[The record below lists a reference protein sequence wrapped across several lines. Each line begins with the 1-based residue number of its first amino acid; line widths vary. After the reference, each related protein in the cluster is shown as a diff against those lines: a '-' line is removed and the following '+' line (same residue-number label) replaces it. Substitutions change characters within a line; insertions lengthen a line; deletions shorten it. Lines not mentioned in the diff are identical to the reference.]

1 MLVSASALAV
11 AAGTQTAQAAP
22 PAKAALA
29 PDSTL
34 SGTASSIY
42 QTDGTVWATKIGGG
56 VIYAGGAFTHVRPPG
71 SAAGKNQT
79 SRTYLAAFNA
89 STGVVTSF
97 NPTLN
102 GTVYG
107 ITLSPDG
114 STVYIA
120 GTFTTVNGTT
130 RNHFAAL
137 TSAGTLT
144 SWNPNATGG
153 NGYSVALGSNGIYVG
168 GTFGKV
174 GGTAH
179 ARLAE
184 VSSTTGSLITAFTA
198 TADAEVSSMAVTDD
212 GSNRLI
218 VGGNFN
224 TIAGASHHALASLN
238 PTTGADQSWA
248 GDGILPNVP
257 GDGSNP
263 FSGCTSV
270 VDELL
275 YSNGVV
281 YVAGDGAQPGCFDG
295 DFAVTTAGGGTLLW
309 NNACEGATAAL
320 VILNGVLYKGS
331 HMHDCAYDPGGPNGG
346 FVGSFDRNNRAAY
359 HLIGQSLTDGSFIHW
374 APNTNGGA
382 PKYLGPYTMATDG
395 TQLVVGG
402 EFSQVNGVNQQ
413 GLTRFQPKSAS
424 GNAAPV
430 KPTAAPAAQVTG
442 AGKVAVSV
450 PTTYDYDNGTLTYNL
465 YRGSTLVASSS
476 AVESWPWSGPM
487 VRFNVTVP
495 STTASY
501 QFRYTATDGTST
513 TGYSPYST
521 AVTASTAN
529 APAAYATTVTSAN
542 PHLWWRLN
550 NGDTSDSS
558 GNGLAAVLAGGAT
571 GDASGAIPGSG
582 SVDLDGSTGYVSSA
596 GADPLSSSFSESVW
610 FEGSALDGGTLL
622 GRSHNQTG
630 TDPAADRAIWLDDD
644 GQLAFAM
651 DAQANGGMPGPPNAT
666 IRSSRAYDDGRW
678 HQAVATYD
686 GTTMSLYVDGA
697 LVAST
702 TATSNPGS
710 GNYYYRAGY
719 VDISG
724 LSAVFGTN
732 STANTAPNSYF
743 FDGSIDEV
751 SFYNTALSAAQVS
764 AQYASDAANLS

>member
-1 MLVSASALAV
+1 M
-11 AAGTQTAQAAP
+11 G
-22 PAKAALA
+22 
-29 PDSTL
+29 PDQGL

-42 QTDGTVWATKIGGG
+42 QTDGTVWATKISGG

-71 SAAGKNQT
+71 SASGQNQT

-97 NPTLN
+97 DPTLN

-107 ITLSPDG
+107 ITISPDG
-114 STVYIA
+114 STIYIA
-120 GTFTTVNGTT
+120 GTFTTVNGTA

-137 TSAGTLT
+137 TTSGALT

-153 NGYSVALGSNGIYVG
+153 NGYSVALGSTGIYIG

-174 GGTAH
+174 GNTAH

-184 VSSTTGSLITAFTA
+184 VSSTTGSLMTAFTA

-224 TIAGASHHALASLN
+224 TIAGVSSHALAALN
-238 PTTGADQSWA
+238 PTTGAEQTWA
-248 GDGILPNVP
+248 GNSLLPNTAM
-257 GDGSNP
+257 
-263 FSGCTSV
+263 CTSDT
-270 VDELL
+270 DELL
-275 YSNGVV
+275 YANGVV
-281 YVAGDGAQPGCFDG
+281 YVAGDGAQPGCYDG
-295 DFAVTTAGGGTLLW
+295 DVAISTGGTSGAGSVLW

-320 VILNGVLYKGS
+320 AIVNGVLYKGS
-331 HMHDCAYDPGGPNGG
+331 HMHDCAYNEGGPGGG

-359 HLIGQSLTDGSFIHW
+359 HLIAQSLTDGSFIHW
-374 APNTNGGA
+374 APNTNGG
-382 PKYLGPYTMATDG
+382 PPNYLGPYTMSTDG

-402 EFSQVNGVNQQ
+402 EFTQVNGVSQQ
-413 GLTRFQPKSAS
+413 GLTRFQPKSTS

-430 KPTAAPAAQVTG
+430 KPTVAPTVQVTA
-442 AGKVAVSV
+442 AGKVTVSV
-450 PTTYDYDNGTLTYNL
+450 PTTYDYDNGSLTYNL

-476 AVESWPWSGPM
+476 AVESWPWSGPT

-495 STTASY
+495 STTAAY
-501 QFRYTATDGTST
+501 QFRYNATDGTST
-513 TGYSPYST
+513 SGYSPYAA
-521 AVTASTAN
+521 AVTASAAA
-529 APAAYATTVTSAN
+529 APPSYPTTVTSAS
-542 PHLWWRLN
+542 PQLWWRLD
-550 NGDTSDSS
+550 NGNTGDSS
-558 GNGLAAVLAGGAT
+558 GNGETAVLEGGAS
-571 GDASGAIPGSG
+571 GDASGAVPGSG
-582 SVDLDGSTGYVSSA
+582 SVDLDGSTGYVTSA
-596 GADPLSSSFSESVW
+596 SPAPLSSTFSESVW
-610 FEGSALDGGTLL
+610 FKGSALDGGTLL
-622 GRSHNQTG
+622 GRSQNQTG

-651 DAQANGGMPGPPNAT
+651 DAQAGGGMPGPPNAT
-666 IRSSRAYDDGRW
+666 IRSTKEYNDGHW

-697 LVAST
+697 LVASQ
-702 TATSNPGS
+702 TANGNPGS
-710 GNYYYRAGY
+710 GTYYYRAGY

-732 STANTAPNSYF
+732 STTATAPNSYF

-751 SFYNTALSAAQVS
+751 SFYNTALTATQVS